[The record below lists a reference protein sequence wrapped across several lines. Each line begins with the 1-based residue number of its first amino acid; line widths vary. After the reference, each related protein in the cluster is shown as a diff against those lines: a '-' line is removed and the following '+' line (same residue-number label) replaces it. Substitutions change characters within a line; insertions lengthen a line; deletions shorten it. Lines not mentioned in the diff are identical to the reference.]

1 MPMSDKIT
9 VNLPH
14 ELIELSGLDES
25 RLEAKSL
32 LIWVLELYSEGK
44 LTLSKAAQLVGMKID
59 NFLEEFHSRRLKR
72 KGEPQSPK
80 EAENDFKVAQK
91 LSQGS

>member
-25 RLEAKSL
+25 RLKAKSL

-44 LTLSKAAQLVGMKID
+44 LTLSKAAQLVGMKND
-59 NFLEEFHSRRLKR
+59 DFLEEFHSRRLKR
-72 KGEPQSPK
+72 IGEPQSPE
-80 EAENDFKVAQK
+80 EAESDLKVAQR